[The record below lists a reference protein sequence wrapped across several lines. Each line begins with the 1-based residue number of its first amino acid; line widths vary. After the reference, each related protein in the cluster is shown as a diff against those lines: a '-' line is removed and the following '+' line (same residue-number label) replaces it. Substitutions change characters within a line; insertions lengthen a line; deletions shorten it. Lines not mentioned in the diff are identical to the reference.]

1 MAHVPQ
7 TRTVAPTLQSIF
19 AIRVCDVRDTQAF
32 PKRLQMW
39 ANLVRD
45 MLKTAP
51 GRGVFCNRTLNM
63 KQVKAVGYDMDYT
76 LVHYAVE
83 EWERRAYEGVRDRL
97 KKLGV
102 PIDGLE
108 FDPKMIIRGL
118 ILDTQLGN
126 IVKANRFGF
135 VKKALHGTKVLDF
148 REMRAAYERTIVDL
162 HDQRWVFLNTLFSL
176 SEGCLYAQLVDR
188 LDGGKIA
195 RAMGYRDLYGM
206 IRDSMDKTH
215 MEGKLKEAI
224 IADPARFVMLD
235 PDTPLALLDQKYAN
249 KKLMLITNSEWSY
262 TLAMM
267 KYTFDPFLPKGMV
280 WRDLFDYV
288 IVNARKP
295 EFFSARAPF
304 FEVATEEGLLKSF
317 VPRLERGKAYLGGS
331 AIELERH
338 LGLSGDEILY
348 VGDHMFGD
356 VHVTKNVLRWRTA
369 LVLRE
374 LEEEVQ
380 TILAFSDKEHEI
392 SLRMAEK
399 EAMEAEVVELKV
411 YLQRMKMAYGPQS
424 DQSEAQM
431 EARMTELREKL
442 SVLDAGLAPL
452 AKEAAEL
459 SNATWGLLTRAGNDK
474 SHLARQIERYAD
486 VYTSRVSNFLNVTPF
501 VYLRS
506 PRGSLPHD
514 PVAPGGTPTAAHVL
528 DGT

>member
-1 MAHVPQ
+1 
-7 TRTVAPTLQSIF
+7 
-19 AIRVCDVRDTQAF
+19 
-32 PKRLQMW
+32 
-39 ANLVRD
+39 
-45 MLKTAP
+45 
-51 GRGVFCNRTLNM
+51 M
-63 KQVKAVGYDMDYT
+63 KQVKAIGYDMDYT

-97 KKLGV
+97 KKQGV

-118 ILDTQLGN
+118 ILDTELGN

-135 VKKALHGTKVLDF
+135 VKKALHGTRVLDF

-162 HDQRWVFLNTLFSL
+162 HDPRWVFLNTLFSL

-188 LDGGKIA
+188 LDNGRIA

-206 IRDSMDKTH
+206 IRVSMDKTH

-224 IADPARFVMLD
+224 IANPERFIMLD
-235 PDTPLALLDQKYAN
+235 EDTPLTLLDQKYAN

-288 IVNARKP
+288 IVAARKP

-304 FEVATEEGLLKSF
+304 FEVATEDGLLKSF
-317 VPRLERGKAYLGGS
+317 VPKLERGKAYLGGS

-380 TILAFSDKEHEI
+380 VILAFSEKEEEI
-392 SLRMAEK
+392 SKRMAEK
-399 EAMEAEVVELKV
+399 EALEAEAVELKV
-411 YLQRMKMAYGPQS
+411 FLQRMKMAYGPQTE
-424 DQSEAQM
+424 QTEAQM
-431 EARMTELREKL
+431 EARMLEIREKL
-442 SVLDAGLAPL
+442 TALDAALAPL

-514 PVAPGGTPTAAHVL
+514 PVAPGGVPTAPHAL